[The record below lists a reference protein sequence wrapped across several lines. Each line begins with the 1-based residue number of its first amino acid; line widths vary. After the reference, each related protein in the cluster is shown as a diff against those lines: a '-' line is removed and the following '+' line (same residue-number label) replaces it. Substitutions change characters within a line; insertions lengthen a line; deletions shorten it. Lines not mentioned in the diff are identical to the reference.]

1 MKQCPKCEA
10 VIPDQAK
17 LCPHCRVSQK
27 RGDLLPQATLIGVS
41 LLAAIAVLLDG
52 CPSLPGG

>member
-17 LCPHCRVSQK
+17 LCPHCRVAQK

-41 LLAAIAVLLDG
+41 VLAAVAVLLDA